1 MSSVIKV
8 TFITVLFNASH
19 VLQPNHLPVTVA
31 EAEFICESG
40 RNCCYTQAPL
50 LCRDRAVMVRISPG
64 HWCVHITVVSNREKQ
79 WKWCPLGW
87 VLDGC
92 SIMSSS
98 VTSSA
103 GLSVPLA
110 RHQAVWCG
118 QHSCGLRCHDSV
130 YKKKMGMVC
139 WSDGKPTTGYLFS
152 WLPCMWA
159 LPTQKTHNGSYRKHW
174 MYSKL
179 QSVGVTLKPVCQI
192 SSSRSSKY

>member
-50 LCRDRAVMVRISPG
+50 LCRDRAVMVQISPG

-130 YKKKMGMVC
+130 YKKEWEWCAGVMENLPQATCSPGSLACGLCPPKRLTMGPIESIECIV
-139 WSDGKPTTGYLFS
+139 
-152 WLPCMWA
+152 
-159 LPTQKTHNGSYRKHW
+159 SYN
-174 MYSKL
+174 L
-179 QSVGVTLKPVCQI
+179 
-192 SSSRSSKY
+192 